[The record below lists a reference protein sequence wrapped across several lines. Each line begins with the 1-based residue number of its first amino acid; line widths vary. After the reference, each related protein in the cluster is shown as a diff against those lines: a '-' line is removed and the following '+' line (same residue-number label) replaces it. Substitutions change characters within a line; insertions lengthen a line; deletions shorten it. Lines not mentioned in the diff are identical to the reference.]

1 MAGVA
6 DEASRE
12 QDPKRLLE
20 LTKKLVRAVDE
31 STAPILVGSGG
42 TIPPHGADMINSKH
56 LLLGANALGDEVRV
70 CGHCS
75 QRADEAETVQ
85 AQGQLVYTLKCPL
98 GQISLGVLPSLVEKN
113 LQLAAYKKGVKK

>member
-1 MAGVA
+1 MAEIA

-42 TIPPHGADMINSKH
+42 TIPPHGAGMINSKH
-56 LLLGANALGDEVRV
+56 LLLGTNASGGEVWV

-75 QRADEAETVQ
+75 QQADEAETVD

-98 GQISLGVLPSLVEKN
+98 GQITVES
-113 LQLAAYKKGVKK
+113 GRVW